1 MSNKFQ
7 TDVVI
12 VGAGPV
18 GLFAVFQCGM
28 LGFKCHVVDSLDVL
42 GGQCTALY
50 PEKPIYDIPA
60 FPSVSGADLISHL
73 EEQAKPFN
81 PVYHLGQQVIRL
93 SGKAGD
99 FTLTTSRDAT
109 ITCKAIIIAAGAGA
123 FGPHRPPLA
132 GIENFEGQS
141 VLYAVRQK
149 EMFKNKRIVIAGGGD
164 SAVDWANALADDATH
179 ITLVHRRDKFRAAP
193 SSLDRLAAYQQ
204 QGRITILT
212 PYQLDDVEGDNGY
225 LKSVTVSSLDGDKK
239 IIQADYLLPF
249 FGLSTSLGPIAD
261 WGLSLDNNH
270 ITTNQATAETSVA
283 GIYAVGDIAHYPHKL
298 KLILT
303 GFADVAQAAHGIYR
317 QLKPD
322 IPLHFEYSTTKGI
335 KGL

>member
-18 GLFAVFQCGM
+18 GMFSVFQCGM

-60 FPSVSGADLISHL
+60 FPSVLGADLISHL

-81 PVYHLGQQVIRL
+81 PVYHLGQQVIGL

-123 FGPHRPPLA
+123 FGPHRPPLE
-132 GIENFEGQS
+132 GIENFEGKS

-149 EMFKNKRIVIAGGGD
+149 ELFKNKRIVIAGGGD
-164 SAVDWANALADDATH
+164 SAVDWANTLAEAADH
-179 ITLVHRRDKFRAAP
+179 ITLIHRRDKFRAAP
-193 SSLDRLAAYQQ
+193 SSLDRLATYQQ

-212 PYQLDDVEGDNGY
+212 PYQLDGLGGDHGY
-225 LKSVTVSSLDGDKK
+225 LKSVTVSSLGGDKK

-249 FGLSTSLGPIAD
+249 FGLSTSLGPIGD

-270 ITTNQATAETSVA
+270 IGTNQATAETSVP

-303 GFADVAQAAHGIYR
+303 GFADVAQAAHSIYR

-335 KGL
+335 KTL